1 MLMKSIP
8 FLFLLL
14 SVSYSFGQSSKRIES
29 ILASP
34 RIQLPKLN
42 LPETETTKYIPCDFA
57 GTNFSK
63 ESLAQLIQSLTTI
76 KVYYVYTQYKQS
88 ASFDQLSLDR
98 KRLTWFAATFPSV
111 MSDFLVDWQILEQ
124 TGCTDYTQGDSYFHG
139 FVLVHRPAADSKM
152 RADEINSIAAYIDN
166 PTETFDEP
174 QIDPIVTQL
183 PAKASSSNTSINNTV
198 NRTAPAKFL
207 EGETALL
214 NHFRNN
220 LENSPDVTPQRIDKW
235 VSVSFIVKAD
245 STVDSLV
252 FKETYVPAAKD
263 QVENA
268 FDKMPEWIP
277 ATVNGRP
284 VDSQVNMEI
293 RVSYAA
299 DVNGLYTRDGI
310 KPDFSDSQKNVPVVE
325 EESTSVN
332 LLVKPEPITVK
343 SSAVYKGLELFKG
356 KTNTALVMDVTGS
369 MTTHIAAMLHWVR
382 LYHLNSP
389 FTSYTFFNDGDMK
402 TTKQKK
408 IGETQG
414 IYMAQNFEE
423 VGDVIKKAMMKGNG
437 GEAPENDL
445 EAVIHA
451 FTNDANAHSV
461 VLVGDNYSEVRD
473 LELLTNI
480 TRPVHVI
487 LCAAP
492 KFVRCD
498 YLSIAK
504 ETGGL
509 FILNGETFDLSA
521 VQKGEIIQIQKID
534 YKYTGSTFETLYKG
548 EIIY

>member
-1 MLMKSIP
+1 MKSKLS
-8 FLFLLL
+8 FLILLL
-14 SVSYSFGQSSKRIES
+14 TSYSFGQTAKRIES
-29 ILASP
+29 ILAGP
-34 RIQLPKLN
+34 RTQVEKLN
-42 LPETETTKYIPCDFA
+42 LPETETAKYIPCDFA
-57 GTNFSK
+57 GTNFADLSFQQVIR
-63 ESLAQLIQSLTTI
+63 ELTTV

-88 ASFDQLSLDR
+88 ASFDQLGLDR
-98 KRLTWFAATFPSV
+98 KRLQWFASVFPTV
-111 MSDFLVDWQILEQ
+111 MNDFLVDWQILEQ
-124 TGCTDYTQGDSYFHG
+124 TGCKDYTQGDSYFHG
-139 FVLVHRPAADSKM
+139 FVLIHRPASDSKM
-152 RADEINSIAAYIDN
+152 RQDELRAITAYLDN
-166 PTETFDEP
+166 PTETFEEP
-174 QIDPIVTQL
+174 QLDPILAQL
-183 PAKASSSNTSINNTV
+183 PATALANSNPSKVV
-198 NRTAPAKFL
+198 NRSAPAKFQD
-207 EGETALL
+207 GDRALY
-214 NHFRNN
+214 NHFRSN
-220 LENSPDVTPQRIDKW
+220 LQNSPDVTPQRIDKW
-235 VSVSFIVKAD
+235 ISVTFIVKAD
-245 STVDSLV
+245 GTIDSLN
-252 FKETYVPAAKD
+252 FLETYPNAAKD

-268 FDKMPEWIP
+268 FEKMPEWIP
-277 ATVNGRP
+277 ATTNGKP
-284 VDSQVNMEI
+284 VDSKVNMEI
-293 RVSYAA
+293 RVSYSG
-299 DVNGLYTRDGI
+299 DVNGLYTRDGV
-310 KPDFSDSQKNVPVVE
+310 KPDFSDGQKNQPVVA
-325 EESTSVN
+325 EESTTVN

-382 LYHLNSP
+382 LYQLSAP

-408 IGETQG
+408 IGETGG
-414 IYMAQNFEE
+414 IYMAESFAE
-423 VGDVIKKAMMKGNG
+423 VGDVIKKAMTKGNG

-451 FTNDANAHSV
+451 FTTDPNAHSV

-509 FILNGETFDLSA
+509 FILNGESIDLSS
-521 VQKGEIIQIQKID
+521 VHKGDIIQIQKID
-534 YKYTGSTFETLYKG
+534 YKYTGSNFETLYKG

>member
-1 MLMKSIP
+1 MLMKPIL
-8 FLFLLL
+8 LFILLY
-14 SVSYSFGQSSKRIES
+14 SVTYLYSQPSKRIES

-34 RIQLPKLN
+34 RTQLTKLN
-42 LPETETTKYIPCDFA
+42 LPESETTKYIPCDFA
-57 GTNFSK
+57 GTNFSQQP
-63 ESLAQLIQSLTTI
+63 LVQLIQNLTTV

-88 ASFDQLSLDR
+88 STFDQLSLDR
-98 KRLTWFAATFPSV
+98 KRFNWFAATFPSV
-111 MSDFLVDWQILEQ
+111 MNDFLVDWQILEQ
-124 TGCTDYTQGDSYFHG
+124 TGCADYIEGDSYFHG
-139 FVLVHRPAADSKM
+139 FVLIHRPAADSKM
-152 RADEINSIAAYIDN
+152 RAEEINSISAYLEN
-166 PTETFDEP
+166 PTETFLEP
-174 QIDPIVTQL
+174 QIDPILTQL
-183 PAKASSSNTSINNTV
+183 PVTSANSNTSKINTI

-207 EGETALL
+207 EGETALM
-214 NHFRNN
+214 NHFRVN
-220 LENSPDVTPQRIDKW
+220 LVNSPDVTPQRIDKW
-235 VSVSFIVKAD
+235 VSVSFTVKAD
-245 STVDSLV
+245 GSVDSLI
-252 FKETYVPAAKD
+252 FMETYPNAAKD

-268 FDKMPEWIP
+268 FEKMPEWIP
-277 ATVNGRP
+277 AMANGKP
-284 VDSQVNMEI
+284 VDSKVNMEI
-293 RVSYAA
+293 RVSYSA
-299 DVNGLYTRDGI
+299 DVNGLYTRDGF
-310 KPDFSDSQKNVPVVE
+310 KPDFSDRKNTEPVVE
-325 EESTSVN
+325 EESTTVN

-408 IGETQG
+408 IGETEG

-445 EAVIHA
+445 ESVIHA
-451 FTNDANAHSV
+451 FSNDPNAHSV

-509 FILNGETFDLSA
+509 VILNGEVFDLSSI
-521 VQKGEIIQIQKID
+521 QKGDIVQLQKID
-534 YKYTGSTFETLYKG
+534 YKYNGSTFETLYKG